1 MSTPTV
7 GMAIV
12 LGTRPEIIKM
22 SPVVRECQRRE
33 LDFLIIHTEQHHK
46 FAMDRVF
53 FEDLELPEPQYR
65 LGIGQGAHGV
75 QTGRLLQSIEEVL
88 LARSPDAVLVQ
99 GDTNT
104 VLAGALAAAKLHI
117 PVGHVEAGLRSYD
130 RRMPEEL
137 NRILADH
144 AADLLFAPTGQ
155 ARDILLSEGIDAG
168 KVHVTGNTIVDA
180 VQQNLTIAQSRNQ
193 PLTAHS
199 LTAGSYIVVT
209 AHRPENVDHG
219 ENLRSLLAS
228 VAAVRRETGLEII
241 YPLHPRT
248 ESKLK
253 QFGLPVPEE
262 IRIIEPLGFLDFL
275 QLEAQAALILTD
287 SGGIQEEA
295 CILQVPCV
303 TLRDSTE
310 RPETVAVG
318 ANVLAGILPQGVLRG
333 VRDMLGKD
341 RSWPN
346 PFGDGHSA
354 GRIVDIVISSAP
366 GNTP

>member
-22 SPVVRECQRRE
+22 SPVIRECQRRK
-33 LDFLIIHTEQHHK
+33 LDFLLIHTEQHHK
-46 FAMDRVF
+46 FEMDRVF
-53 FEDLELPEPQYR
+53 FQDLELPEPQYR
-65 LGIGQGAHGV
+65 LGIGQGAHGA

-180 VQQNLTIAQSRNQ
+180 VQQNLAIARSRSS
-193 PLTAHS
+193 PLSEHG
-199 LTAGSYIVVT
+199 LKPGSYIVVT

-219 ENLRSLLAS
+219 ERLAMLLEA
-228 VAAVRRETGLEII
+228 VALVRRETGLEVI

-253 QFGLPVPEE
+253 TFGLRVPEE
-262 IRIIEPLGFLDFL
+262 LRIVQPLGFLDFL
-275 QLEAQAALILTD
+275 RLEAEAALILTD
-287 SGGIQEEA
+287 SGGMQEEA

-303 TLRDSTE
+303 TLRESTE
-310 RPETVAVG
+310 RPETVDAG
-318 ANVLAGILPQGVLRG
+318 ANVVAGIRPRQVLQS
-333 VRDMLGKD
+333 VQDMLGAD
-341 RSWPN
+341 GSWPN
-346 PFGDGHSA
+346 PFGDGHS
-354 GRIVDIVISSAP
+354 GQRIIDIVTGTTGESSP
-366 GNTP
+366 